1 MRYITVVFVLF
12 LALVGCQTGA
22 PDAERLP
29 LEVED
34 LKYSLLPGGARIV
47 TGNLYNPSPD
57 NVRNAQIQ
65 ISLYDSDNRKISS
78 MNVVIKDIPPGERKY
93 FREAVDVDLDVRG
106 ARVKSVIV
114 L

>member
-1 MRYITVVFVLF
+1 MRYLIAVCILF
-12 LALVGCQTGA
+12 FALGGCQPTGNA
-22 PDAERLP
+22 AERQP

-47 TGNLYNPSPD
+47 TGNLYNPSAES
-57 NVRNAQIQ
+57 VRNAQIQ
-65 ISLYDSDNRKISS
+65 ISLFDGDNRKISS
-78 MNVVIKDIPPGERKY
+78 MNVVIKDIPPGERKS

-106 ARVKSVIV
+106 AKVKRVIV